1 MQTVLLKA
9 GSFVLIILA
18 GYILKKAGLFQPGE
32 NRTIMKLILNV
43 TLPAAVITSFANYER
58 DMALLSVF
66 FLGFILNVLMAAVG
80 YLAAGKQDRAG
91 KAFNMI
97 NYSGYN
103 IGTFAMPYLQS
114 FLGNMGTVV
123 ACLFDSGNAVMC
135 TGVTFAVASS
145 VAGEKNGQGMAGF
158 MKKLFHSV
166 PFVTYLFMILFY
178 VADFRF
184 PAPVYT
190 VTSAFAGGN
199 AFLAMFMIGGALE
212 FSRDRKKLRSVMK
225 VLAVRYGTAVC
236 LAAAFRYF
244 LPFSP
249 EIKRILMI
257 IVFAPITSMGVINT
271 ERLNGDMERA
281 GMINSMSILISLAVM
296 TGLVSFWKLG
306 V

>member
-1 MQTVLLKA
+1 MQAVFLKA

-18 GYILKKAGLFQPGE
+18 GYLLKKAGLFKPVE

-43 TLPAAVITSFANYER
+43 TLPAAVVTSFADYER

-66 FLGFILNVLMAAVG
+66 FLGFALNVLMAAIG
-80 YLAAGKQDRAG
+80 YLAAGKQDGAG

-114 FLGNMGTVV
+114 FLGSMGTIV

-135 TGVTFAVASS
+135 TGVTFAAASS
-145 VAGEKNGQGMAGF
+145 LAGEKNGRGMACF
-158 MKKLFHSV
+158 MKKLFRSV
-166 PFVTYLFMILFY
+166 PFDTYLLMIILY
-178 VADFRF
+178 MADFRF
-184 PAPVYT
+184 PAPVYE
-190 VTSAFAGGN
+190 VTGAFAGGN

-212 FSRDRKKLRSVMK
+212 FSRDSKKLRSIMK
-225 VLAVRYGTAVC
+225 VLAIRYGTAVC
-236 LAAAFRYF
+236 LAAAFYYL
-244 LPFSP
+244 LPFP
-249 EIKRILMI
+249 LEIKRILMI
-257 IVFAPITSMGVINT
+257 IVFAPVSSMGVINT
-271 ERLNGDMERA
+271 ERLNGDVERA
-281 GMINSMSILISLAVM
+281 GIINSMSVLISLAVM